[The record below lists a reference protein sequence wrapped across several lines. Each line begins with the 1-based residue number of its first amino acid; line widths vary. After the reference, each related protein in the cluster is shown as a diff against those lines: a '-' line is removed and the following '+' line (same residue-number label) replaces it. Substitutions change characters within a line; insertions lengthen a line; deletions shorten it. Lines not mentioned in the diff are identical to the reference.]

1 MKTKNLLIIFLFA
14 LSPIH
19 LWANN
24 TWQTAVPIANNETK
38 SGSMSGETGQGENW
52 FKIEVPKD
60 GTVSLTITPSST
72 LNINYISFKPL
83 DKNGTPYERTYVYV
97 GYDTKTLTVSD
108 VAPGTYYIYIKRSG
122 GNGSYSLK
130 YAFAANEYANDNE
143 PNDTFDKASSIAN
156 GQTIQG
162 HQGYAYNNSYT
173 DNEDW
178 FKIEVPKDGTVSLTI
193 TPSSTLN
200 INYIS
205 FKPLDKNGTPYER
218 TYVYVGYDTK
228 TLTVSDVAPGTYYIY
243 IKRSV
248 GYGGYTLK
256 YTFSENRFKNDI
268 EPNNTYKEAVSIKAD
283 ETITGHLGYSYN
295 NAFVDTEDWYKVNFS
310 EKGVARFKIKPD
322 TTFSISIRYIELF
335 KTTPTGTTSKSW
347 VYVYREE
354 KELAVNLD
362 EPGEYVLKVLRETG
376 HGAYTLTFGQ
386 AVPLQGSPIRIDV
399 IGRNAIRKG
408 APNPYTIKLINSSG
422 ERTAPFML
430 SLSVTEDIH
439 FLGAEVPGKNGN
451 IKLNLNNDLEGAT
464 ATAQSFFVPYLDPH
478 ETYSFTV
485 SVEGAAN
492 AKTSVKCQLAPAQT
506 DILPAFVVGA
516 IVSYGTGIVV
526 DKMQDWV
533 VEKVNEK
540 IDLTPAEA
548 QEYARA
554 MNLTVEDLGMK
565 KEKDGIGVFATKSVI
580 KQTVEKAASLNP
592 VTNLV
597 FKVGNAVET
606 AASVSQSLRRRLF
619 YWFYTETGL
628 IDKKTAVADGKLAA
642 DKIVASWDPNE
653 KIGNKGYGVN
663 NIIAKPQRM
672 NYVILFENKKEATAP
687 AYKVYI
693 EDTLSELF
701 DLSTV
706 EFGETSHAGNNY
718 YWKKE
723 QDGNKLKWTIEGIEL
738 PPNVNAPEGEG
749 YVSFSVELKPG
760 ISSGIPITNK
770 ATIVFDKNAP
780 ITTNTWTNIIDML
793 PPTTSMNQVGYIQG
807 ESEVTLSCTSQD
819 NPNGSGINRYLFY
832 VSENDAPF
840 VAFEES
846 NTNSIKYP
854 ISKEKEINYRFYAVA
869 TDNAGNT
876 EQTIPQYVSFKSMT
890 PVEQQAFNP
899 IRVFPNP
906 STDGKFYLSFTD
918 SREAIHH
925 LSVYSSTGQLVLST
939 NQLEMNTN
947 QQTLIDLSA
956 LPSGIYNASFMIGSK
971 RAHIKLQR
979 K

>member
-1 MKTKNLLIIFLFA
+1 MKTKTLLIIFLFA

-19 LWANN
+19 LWAYN

-38 SGSMSGETGQGENW
+38 TGTLSSETGQGENW

-60 GTVSLTITPSST
+60 GVVSLLLTPSAS
-72 LNINYISFKPL
+72 LNISYISFKPL
-83 DKNGTPYERTYVYV
+83 DNNGAPYERTFKYINNQS
-97 GYDTKTLTVSD
+97 TTLTISD
-108 VAPGTYYIYIKRSG
+108 VAPGTYYIYLKRSSGYG
-122 GNGSYSLK
+122 GYSLK
-130 YAFAANEYANDNE
+130 YTFSANEYANDNE
-143 PNDTFDKASSIAN
+143 PNDTFDKASLIVN
-156 GQTIQG
+156 GQTVQG
-162 HQGYAYNNSYT
+162 HQGYAYNSTYT
-173 DNEDW
+173 DSEDW
-178 FKIEVPKDGTVSLTI
+178 FKIEVPKDGNVSLLL
-193 TPSSTLN
+193 TPSASLN
-200 INYIS
+200 ISYIS
-205 FKPLDKNGTPYER
+205 FKPLDKNGAPYER
-218 TYVYVGYDTK
+218 TFKYIDNQPT

-243 IKRSV
+243 LKRSS
-248 GYGGYTLK
+248 GYGGYSLK
-256 YTFSENRFKNDI
+256 YTFSANEYANDN
-268 EPNNTYKEAVSIKAD
+268 EPNNTYKEAILLKAGEVVS
-283 ETITGHLGYSYN
+283 GHLGYAYTSG
-295 NAFVDTEDWYKVNFS
+295 DTDNEDWYQVNFP
-310 EKGVARFKIKPD
+310 EKGIARFNIKPD
-322 TTFSISIRYIELF
+322 TTSSISIRYIELF
-335 KTTPTGTTSKSW
+335 KVTPTGTTSKSW

-354 KELAVNLD
+354 KEFAVNLD

-408 APNPYTIKLINSSG
+408 APNPYTIKLTNTSG
-422 ERTAPFML
+422 ERTASFML
-430 SLSVTEDIH
+430 SLAVTDDIH
-439 FLGAEVPGKNGN
+439 FIGAEVPGKNGSV
-451 IKLNLNNDLEGAT
+451 KLHINNDLEGAT
-464 ATAQSFFVPYLDPH
+464 ATAQSFFIPYLNPY
-478 ETYSFTV
+478 ETYSFNV

-492 AKTSVKCQLAPAQT
+492 AKTAVKGQLAPAQT

-526 DKMQDWV
+526 DKIQDWV
-533 VEKVNEK
+533 VEKVNDK

-580 KQTVEKAASLNP
+580 KQTVEKAAKLNP

-628 IDKKTAVADGKLAA
+628 IDKKTAVADGKQAA
-642 DKIVASWDPNE
+642 DKIVTSWDPNE

-693 EDTLSELF
+693 EDTLSDLF

-718 YWKKE
+718 YWQKE

-760 ISSGIPITNK
+760 ISSGVPITNK

-793 PPTTSMNQVGYIQG
+793 PPTTSMNPVGYIQG

-832 VSENDAPF
+832 VSENEAPF

-846 NTNSIKYP
+846 NTNTIKYP

-890 PVEQQAFNP
+890 SVEQQAFNP
-899 IRVFPNP
+899 VQVFPNP
-906 STDGKFYLSFTD
+906 STDGRFYLSITD
-918 SREAIHH
+918 AQETISH
-925 LSVYSSTGQLVLST
+925 LSVFSATGQLVFSA
-939 NQLEMNTN
+939 NQLEMNAN
-947 QQTLIDLSA
+947 RQTLIDISA
-956 LPSGIYNASFMIGSK
+956 LPAGIYHASFLNGTK
-971 RAHIKLQR
+971 RLNIKLQR